1 VDLHAVLDEAADAIR
16 GALGALDDW
25 GLAGTTPGQYFSD
38 IAADRAAVELL
49 TDRGLGVLSE
59 ETGRHHP
66 ERAVTVVLDPVD
78 GSTNAS
84 RGIPWYAISLCAVD
98 GEGPLASLVVNLA
111 DSTRFRAERN
121 AGATANDDPLTPSTR
136 TAMNESLVALS
147 GYPQQYLGWYQ
158 FRALGAAALDLCAV
172 AAGVVDAYIDCSS
185 NAHGPWDYLGGL
197 LVCREA
203 GAFVVDA
210 EGRELVVLEH
220 ADRRTPVAAGTQSLL
235 DEAIAARRTLDR

>member
-1 VDLHAVLDEAADAIR
+1 VLDETADAIR
-16 GALGALDDW
+16 VAIGALDDW
-25 GLAGTTPGQYFSD
+25 GPAGTIPGQYLSD

-49 TDRGLGVLSE
+49 TDRGFGVLSE

-66 ERAVTVVLDPVD
+66 DRPITVVVDPVD

-98 GEGPLASLVVNLA
+98 EEGPLAALVVNLA
-111 DSTRFRAERN
+111 STTSYRAERG
-121 AGATANDDPLTPSTR
+121 AGATANDLPLTPSTR

-147 GYPQQYLGWYQ
+147 GYPRAYLGWYQ

-172 AAGVVDAYIDCSS
+172 AAGVVDAYIDCSW

-203 GAFVVDA
+203 GAHVADA
-210 EGRELVVLEH
+210 EGRDLVALEH
-220 ADRRTPVAAGTQSLL
+220 TDRRTPVAAGTPQLL
-235 DEAIAARRTLDR
+235 EEAIAARCTIGR